1 MINSLKIKYFIIF
14 SLLMIQSFVSGSVLS
29 TFLVYLIILTLL
41 ASICVSFN
49 GYLRGK
55 YKFKLS
61 NVDLLVGLFIIAL
74 LRSYFNET
82 LNFTAVLLYLI
93 VLILFS
99 TIIRFDVQKNSF
111 WKSFIG
117 SLVLILVVNILLFVI
132 GINNSFWSEIGV
144 TQLSRSPQKL
154 RLLSYFNI
162 DLDRTGFLI
171 FNSFAYY
178 SMLLGLLIISIFHKF
193 IKLNKFILLL
203 LLFLAFFS
211 ILLLDARG
219 PVLFVV
225 IVVIFSK
232 VISIINKNNFFIVF
246 IMITVI
252 PILYSGLMLYLG
264 FSDSESSM
272 ILSSRDLIWSSFFI
286 NYNPNFFAL
295 LFGYGFLGQSVS
307 EISSQYEYLFMD
319 RGDSSLIISL
329 HNNYLQ
335 YLIDVGLVGIFIL
348 YKIVQK
354 TFMKIDKL
362 DLQIFKPIILYLLLV
377 GTLEMGIII
386 NNFICFYFFIALV
399 YYVDYKYYKL
409 NSFQNIQNTTN
420 IKQ

>member
-1 MINSLKIKYFIIF
+1 
-14 SLLMIQSFVSGSVLS
+14 
-29 TFLVYLIILTLL
+29 
-41 ASICVSFN
+41 
-49 GYLRGK
+49 
-55 YKFKLS
+55 
-61 NVDLLVGLFIIAL
+61 
-74 LRSYFNET
+74 
-82 LNFTAVLLYLI
+82 
-93 VLILFS
+93 
-99 TIIRFDVQKNSF
+99 
-111 WKSFIG
+111 
-117 SLVLILVVNILLFVI
+117 
-132 GINNSFWSEIGV
+132 
-144 TQLSRSPQKL
+144 
-154 RLLSYFNI
+154 
-162 DLDRTGFLI
+162 
-171 FNSFAYY
+171 
-178 SMLLGLLIISIFHKF
+178 MLLGLLIISIFHKF
-193 IKLNKFILLL
+193 IKLNRYISLL

-225 IVVIFSK
+225 IVLIFSK
-232 VISIINKNNFFIVF
+232 VISKINKNNFFIVF
-246 IMITVI
+246 IMISVI

-286 NYNPNFFAL
+286 NYNPNYFEL

-307 EISSQYEYLFMD
+307 DISSQYEHLFMD
-319 RGDSSLIISL
+319 RGGSSLIISL

-386 NNFICFYFFIALV
+386 NNFIVFYFFIALV
-399 YYVDYKYYKL
+399 YYVDYKL
-409 NSFQNIQNTTN
+409 NSLQDSS
-420 IKQ
+420 IKIDLI

>member
-29 TFLVYLIILTLL
+29 TYLVYLIILTLL
-41 ASICVSFN
+41 ALSIVSFN
-49 GYLRGK
+49 DYLKGK
-55 YKFKLS
+55 SKFKLS
-61 NVDLLVGLFIIAL
+61 NADLLLGLFIIAL

-82 LNFTAVLLYLI
+82 LNFTDVLLYLI

-111 WKSFIG
+111 WKPFIG
-117 SLVLILVVNILLFVI
+117 SFVLILIVNILLFII
-132 GINNSFWSEIGV
+132 GIDDSFWSKIGV
-144 TQLSRSPQKL
+144 SQQLSRSPQKL
-154 RLLSYFNI
+154 RLLSYFNV

-193 IKLNKFILLL
+193 IKLNRYISLL

-225 IVVIFSK
+225 IVLIFSK
-232 VISIINKNNFFIVF
+232 VISKINKNNFFIVF
-246 IMITVI
+246 IMISVI

-286 NYNPNFFAL
+286 NYNPNYFEL

-307 EISSQYEYLFMD
+307 DISSQYEHLFMD
-319 RGDSSLIISL
+319 RGGSSLIISL

-386 NNFICFYFFIALV
+386 NNFIVFYFFIALV
-399 YYVDYKYYKL
+399 YYVDYKL
-409 NSFQNIQNTTN
+409 NSLQDSSRKIDL
-420 IKQ
+420 I